1 MVEIFTVVALVIAF
15 VALRRTKT
23 LSDEI
28 KLLRRAV
35 DHFPLQESG
44 EEIDFQEKDVEAAS
58 EEASDAIVDEP
69 RKSGDVIGGPDF
81 SPPTPLSTESLEPQT
96 PQINCPECGQ
106 EFEVSRTSCPACG
119 CPVAIAQYDSSSDE
133 TVAVEP
139 AKAAIDIET
148 QIGTTWLLRI
158 GLVVLAIALALFA
171 RNVAPALSN
180 GAKVGITYAG
190 SLLLFSVGKFYEVK
204 LERFARPVMAAGL
217 SFGFFVAYAAY
228 FVPAMQAVSLSISIV
243 WMIVSMLA
251 VLLAAERW
259 RSEYT
264 AGLAILLG
272 HISAFVAGS
281 EAEMYSLVMIVALA
295 ALAIMLLLRHRWVV
309 LGVFAVVVSYGS
321 HLLWILTD
329 LGPVQSDL
337 AFWLNLAFLTSYYAL
352 FLVADILWWQSSS
365 TRVTEEDEHTRKL
378 RISATQLGPTNL
390 VLYTALASFV
400 FFMTETDP
408 WVIEW
413 YFLSLALVQGAL
425 AWLYRGTNHLNFV
438 FYAASGTVLWTLG
451 LFAALDALVL
461 NLVLA
466 GQALLLLF
474 VAHRTRI
481 GIFHGLAQVAT
492 LVAFV
497 HYLAYPPPATSTWPL
512 FLGGLGLVAVYLFMA
527 SLEEVW
533 YGDRRLE
540 DSFGKVDSGDRP
552 RRPFSAEDFSR
563 IAPYLPFLHAA
574 LGGFVLSREAIR
586 YFESG
591 TALVLFLSAA
601 HMILVGLVLNR
612 GRIALLFGSTAIA
625 YAPSI
630 ILGSFWN
637 TLVEMSGTPIL
648 SALIWLTALTGSS
661 ALLAHFAQTRIT
673 RKSVA
678 MTIWH
683 GKAVVALVLLGSFAW
698 YLGPIAQELAYVNYL
713 WWMVIPILSFVF
725 LEGSE
730 RAFES
735 IESPPQDDQ
744 VDTDEIAQDVGTVS
758 TKARRKRPDVILG
771 VILSV
776 ASAILV
782 ITVTDA
788 LLKES
793 AASVVSAPVWI
804 AAWSLV
810 LLGAAVLRRSL
821 TLFTGGYV
829 LLVAG
834 YLYFLVGDPGA
845 EAVLSSWWAGAIVT
859 LLPIGVALALD
870 RFATILNTIKIS
882 TVNTGIYLTYG
893 IGLLLLGGFSHYQL
907 DFGWSFFA
915 SAVAGLILFWLA
927 GRLKTDRA
935 VPSVVAG
942 LVVLHLAFLWRPME
956 LLGRSECCGSDIQ
969 DGLLALSLFALV
981 TLVAERMMPSAMRE
995 GAKSKTLGYARFT
1008 LVALATAT
1016 TMLAIY
1022 GSNLFGTLWATA
1034 GWAIL
1039 AALLMTAGFVL
1050 KSAWH
1055 RRVGLLVLA
1064 SCLLRVFMVDTRSL
1078 SDTAQIAA
1086 FLVLGLCLVGAAW
1099 LYTRYSEELKNW
1111 L

>member
-1 MVEIFTVVALVIAF
+1 MGIFTVVALVIAF
-15 VALRRTKT
+15 VALRRTRI

-28 KLLRRAV
+28 KLLRRVV

-44 EEIDFQEKDVEAAS
+44 EEIDFQEKDVEAVS

-69 RKSGDVIGGPDF
+69 RKWGEVIGGPDF

-133 TVAVEP
+133 TVAAEP
-139 AKAAIDIET
+139 AKTAIDIET

-158 GLVVLAIALALFA
+158 GLGVLAIALALFA
-171 RNVAPALSN
+171 RNVAPELTN
-180 GAKVGITYAG
+180 EAKVAITYAG
-190 SLLLFSVGKFYEVK
+190 SLLLFGVGKFYEVK

-228 FVPAMQAVSLSISIV
+228 FVPAMQAVSLPISIV

-259 RSEYT
+259 QSEYT

-295 ALAIMLLLRHRWVV
+295 ALAIILLLRHRWVV
-309 LGVFAVVVSYGS
+309 LGVFAVVVTYGS

-337 AFWLNLAFLTSYYAL
+337 AFWLNLAFLTSYYSL
-352 FLVADILWWQSSS
+352 FLVADILWWRSSS

-400 FFMTETDP
+400 FFITETNP
-408 WVIEW
+408 WAMEW
-413 YFLSLALVQGAL
+413 YFISLALVQGAL
-425 AWLYRGTNHLNFV
+425 AWLYHRTNHLNFV

-474 VAHRTRI
+474 VAHRTRL

-540 DSFGKVDSGDRP
+540 DSFGKVDSGDKP
-552 RRPFSAEDFSR
+552 WRPFSLEGFSR

-574 LGGFVLSREAIR
+574 LGGLVLSREAFR

-601 HMILVGLVLNR
+601 HVILVGLVLNR
-612 GRIALLFGSTAIA
+612 SRIALLFGSTAIA
-625 YAPSI
+625 YGPSI
-630 ILGSFWN
+630 ISNSFWN
-637 TLVEMSGTPIL
+637 TLVAMSDTPML
-648 SALIWLTALTGSS
+648 SALIWLTVLSGSS
-661 ALLAHFAQTRIT
+661 ALLAHFAQRRIT
-673 RKSVA
+673 GKSVA

-683 GKAVVALVLLGSFAW
+683 GKAVVALVLLSSFAW
-698 YLGPIAQELAYVNYL
+698 YGGGRWGELAYANYL

-725 LEGSE
+725 LEGAE

-735 IESPPQDDQ
+735 LDSPPQDDQ
-744 VDTDEIAQDVGTVS
+744 VDTNEIAQDVGTVPA
-758 TKARRKRPDVILG
+758 KADRTQSG
-771 VILSV
+771 VIVGVVLSV

-782 ITVTDA
+782 IIVTDA

-793 AASVVSAPVWI
+793 AAAVVSAPVWI

-810 LLGAAVLRRSL
+810 LLGAAVLQRSV
-821 TLFTGGYV
+821 TLFAGGYV
-829 LLVAG
+829 LLVGG
-834 YLYFLVGDPGA
+834 YLYFLLGDPGA

-870 RFATILNTIKIS
+870 RFATILDTHKIP
-882 TVNTGIYLTYG
+882 TVNTVIYLTYG
-893 IGLLLLGGFSHYQL
+893 IGLLLLGGFSHYQFN
-907 DFGWSFFA
+907 FGWSFFA

-927 GRLKTDRA
+927 GHLKTDRA
-935 VPSVVAG
+935 IPSVVAG

-981 TLVAERMMPSAMRE
+981 TLVAERMTLSAMRE
-995 GAKSKTLGYARFT
+995 GAKSKTLGYARLA
-1008 LVALATAT
+1008 LVALVTAT
-1016 TMLAIY
+1016 MMLAIY

-1034 GWAIL
+1034 GWAVL
-1039 AALLMTAGFVL
+1039 AALLMTVGFVL

-1055 RRVGLLVLA
+1055 RRAGLLVLA

-1078 SDTAQIAA
+1078 SDTAQTAA